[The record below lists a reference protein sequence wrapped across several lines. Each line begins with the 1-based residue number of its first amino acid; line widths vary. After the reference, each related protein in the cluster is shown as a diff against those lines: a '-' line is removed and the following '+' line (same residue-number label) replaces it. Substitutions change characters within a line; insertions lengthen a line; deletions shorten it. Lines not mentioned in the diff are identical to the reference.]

1 MHLPEQSI
9 ILELMEMSRWAWCS
23 APTLYIPCLHHT
35 ANCPRIPLPNPSKPR
50 CKIIT
55 PYALATSAKLK
66 IQAGLWVP
74 QHPRTGPW
82 TDEMEETAK
91 QPTTPPWAVAQIMS
105 LHSIPARWFVQLFVA
120 AVQLNEGATWLSS
133 ELQVIHWAAI
143 ATGEENKCSGM
154 KRQKKQVCS
163 QSKECSRQ
171 VLHCRTDGGK
181 HKNNLFFSDTSSIL
195 IPWNPS
201 CLPALQVPYQTCTW
215 QTGELPPWPQH
226 YFLIFPFLPVTAP
239 RAAWPDD
246 AKSHFKQKWLPLIS
260 ITDW

>member
-23 APTLYIPCLHHT
+23 APTLYIPCLHHI

-143 ATGEENKCSGM
+143 ATGEENKCSGWRDR
-154 KRQKKQVCS
+154 KNKSVPSQKNAAGKSYIAEQMEAS
-163 QSKECSRQ
+163 IKTTYFSLTP
-171 VLHCRTDGGK
+171 VLYWFLGIHPVFPHYKFPTR
-181 HKNNLFFSDTSSIL
+181 
-195 IPWNPS
+195 
-201 CLPALQVPYQTCTW
+201 PAL
-215 QTGELPPWPQH
+215 GKLESFLLGLSIISS
-226 YFLIFPFLPVTAP
+226 YFLFSPSQPQEQRDLMMLNHTLSRSDFL
-239 RAAWPDD
+239 
-246 AKSHFKQKWLPLIS
+246 
-260 ITDW
+260 